1 MFQVHVVNKNNNMVV
16 LNSTPFNTKRE
27 AENLME
33 SMISLKDKY
42 LFILNTLSLPS
53 QNNYSESIY
62 SSLNEPYEK
71 STDDELNEILDTL
84 EDNSHEGD
92 LEGLRIIKCGRGL
105 FIQPYK
111 GHKDY
116 GEKYYHNGWWMAN
129 GWFFKKEFYQG
140 LINQGAIPNQ
150 EVIDELGFPERQ
162 NITNY
167 NKSSDNNSDSNSE
180 NSDDYQ
186 DFQTNN
192 NLKGFKLDKYKKGLF
207 IKCPLYHSDYGKKYY
222 HNGWWMKEREGWFF
236 KVEEYQNLIDMGAE
250 ATKRLLSY
258 KFLNMTYSIY
268 DEDYYQLECFKNN
281 KYYKQKFFEGGVW
294 NNDIEGWLF
303 SRSKFGRDF
312 FKNNLTF

>member
-71 STDDELNEILDTL
+71 STDDELNDILDTL

-92 LEGLRIIKCGRGL
+92 LEGLKIIKCGRGL

-116 GEKYYHNGWWMAN
+116 GEKYYHNGMVDGKWMV
-129 GWFFKKEFYQG
+129 F
-140 LINQGAIPNQ
+140 Q
-150 EVIDELGFPERQ
+150 ERILSGF
-162 NITNY
+162 N
-167 NKSSDNNSDSNSE
+167 
-180 NSDDYQ
+180 
-186 DFQTNN
+186 
-192 NLKGFKLDKYKKGLF
+192 
-207 IKCPLYHSDYGKKYY
+207 
-222 HNGWWMKEREGWFF
+222 
-236 KVEEYQNLIDMGAE
+236 
-250 ATKRLLSY
+250 
-258 KFLNMTYSIY
+258 
-268 DEDYYQLECFKNN
+268 
-281 KYYKQKFFEGGVW
+281 
-294 NNDIEGWLF
+294 
-303 SRSKFGRDF
+303 
-312 FKNNLTF
+312 